1 MMSVSDVACSCV
13 DVPRNSRGGYG
24 CCPSRRAHL
33 GAYLTGMLLFQMSR
47 YIFQPPSA
55 FL

>member
-1 MMSVSDVACSCV
+1 MSRADVS
-13 DVPRNSRGGYG
+13 RNSRAVDTMLPFQAG
-24 CCPSRRAHL
+24 PPRP
-33 GAYLTGMLLFQMSR
+33 YLTGMLLFQMSR